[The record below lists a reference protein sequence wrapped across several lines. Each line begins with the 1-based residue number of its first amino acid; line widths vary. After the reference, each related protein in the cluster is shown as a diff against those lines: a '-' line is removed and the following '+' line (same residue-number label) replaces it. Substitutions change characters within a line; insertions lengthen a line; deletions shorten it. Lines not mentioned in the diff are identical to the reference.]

1 MDALVFREM
10 KLKRLLALAKAVSW
24 GVQIAKAL
32 FGGREACAAACAAG
46 ERKRMKWGGRLNVVH
61 LLKYVR
67 TQAEGR

>member
-32 FGGREACAAACAAG
+32 FPGVTSGVAAC
-46 ERKRMKWGGRLNVVH
+46 KRI
-61 LLKYVR
+61 
-67 TQAEGR
+67 